1 MTYGIGRSR
10 TRLVVLAL
18 LSLVLMGLDTYT
30 DSLKQTRPIVGLI
43 VVPVHL
49 VAMIPGLILARA
61 NSLPLDVVRLQQD
74 YQALKENRLLLNSR
88 LQRFEAIE
96 AENDRL
102 RSLLSATGYTPD
114 EVLLAEVVQV
124 NVDPY
129 SRTLLINR
137 GTVEGVYEGQAALDA
152 NGLLGQVIRSG
163 VFTSTVA
170 LITDSTQAIPVM
182 SVRSGLHVLA
192 YGTGQGNGLT
202 IPFLEPTANLRE
214 GDVLVTSGLG
224 QRFPRG
230 YPVAR
235 VTRVVSSLEE
245 SFLRVTALPLAQL
258 DSISELLLLWPA
270 KPVVPFAIPPKQD
283 PSSG

>member
-1 MTYGIGRSR
+1 MATLMTYGIGRSR
-10 TRLVVLAL
+10 TRFVVLAL

-30 DSLKQTRPIVGLI
+30 DSLKKMRPIVGLI

-49 VAMIPGLILARA
+49 VAMIPALILTQA
-61 NSLPLDVVRLQQD
+61 NALPFDVARLQQD

-137 GTVEGVYEGQAALDA
+137 GTVEGVYEGQAVLDA
-152 NGLLGQVIRSG
+152 NGLLGQVVRSG
-163 VFTSTVA
+163 VFRSTVA
-170 LITDSTQAIPVM
+170 LITDSSQAIPVM

-192 YGTGQGNGLT
+192 YGTG
-202 IPFLEPTANLRE
+202 
-214 GDVLVTSGLG
+214 
-224 QRFPRG
+224 
-230 YPVAR
+230 
-235 VTRVVSSLEE
+235 
-245 SFLRVTALPLAQL
+245 
-258 DSISELLLLWPA
+258 
-270 KPVVPFAIPPKQD
+270 
-283 PSSG
+283 

>member
-10 TRLVVLAL
+10 TRFVVLAL

-88 LQRFEAIE
+88 LQRLEAIE

-137 GTVEGVYEGQAALDA
+137 GTVEGVYEGQVALDA
-152 NGLLGQVIRSG
+152 NGLLGQVVRSG
-163 VFTSTVA
+163 VFRST
-170 LITDSTQAIPVM
+170 
-182 SVRSGLHVLA
+182 
-192 YGTGQGNGLT
+192 
-202 IPFLEPTANLRE
+202 
-214 GDVLVTSGLG
+214 
-224 QRFPRG
+224 
-230 YPVAR
+230 
-235 VTRVVSSLEE
+235 
-245 SFLRVTALPLAQL
+245 
-258 DSISELLLLWPA
+258 
-270 KPVVPFAIPPKQD
+270 FA
-283 PSSG
+283 